1 MYDEKVMGLA
11 QKKVTI
17 IIEGMH
23 CNHCS
28 AAIAEG
34 LKKLRG
40 VVSADVLFTTG
51 KAKVVYDPDAVKA
64 DDMAKVVKDLGYT
77 VKATKE

>member
-1 MYDEKVMGLA
+1 MA

-34 LKKLRG
+34 LKKLKG
-40 VVSADVLFTTG
+40 VVSADVLLTTG
-51 KAKVVYDPDAVKA
+51 KAKVTYDPDAVKV
-64 DDMAKVVKDLGYT
+64 DDMVKAVKELGYT
-77 VKATKE
+77 VKGIKE